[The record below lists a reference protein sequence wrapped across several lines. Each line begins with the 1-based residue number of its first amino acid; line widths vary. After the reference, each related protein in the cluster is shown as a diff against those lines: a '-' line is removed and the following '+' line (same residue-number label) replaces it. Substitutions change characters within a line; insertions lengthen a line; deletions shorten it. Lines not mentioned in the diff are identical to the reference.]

1 MAPQPTSTEAP
12 PDPSKV
18 QWDAG
23 SPDPSQVTWDKQGP
37 STAQRLVGVGAL
49 GEPAAQFVS
58 GVGATVAGAAAGLYQ
73 GTAAETEAQDKY
85 HLSAWQSFDVGWQKM
100 KDTFH
105 DIQQKYT
112 YQPRTPEG
120 QTVSKALG
128 IIPQAATEGLSWVGK
143 RGIVDPTA
151 WAEEQLGAAP
161 ETVARTE
168 RVGRDVADIAAPF
181 ALGGLGKAW
190 GQLAESAA
198 GAGGP
203 SWARSAGRDIVERRS
218 AQVGETPQ
226 PQAPPAASTFRG
238 RDLTTQQAA
247 RTAGY
252 TVPEG
257 PIASFAGRTPMEEV
271 LSRRHEPVNNQNARA
286 ALGLQGD
293 APVELA
299 ELEQQR
305 TAAHA
310 ASYDQLQGDIKLGPG
325 LGTANYSAFK
335 QQIANSSRNLDGVA
349 AFMERLEPGQATM
362 LMKDVENLQKEF
374 YKQRFSA
381 PEMVSRMKDLR
392 AQWDRVKHIANPD
405 NLSPAQ
411 IRGYMTALIGRN
423 IADTLQQTL
432 TMYAQR
438 AAPELVP
445 QLERAARHIDNT
457 FAIEDARLPNGNI
470 SPRRLMQIEDSGR
483 TLSGPLKTM
492 ADTARHMPG
501 LVQDLAPQ
509 AEGLLS
515 PTNWLGR
522 WNQMS
527 WPQKAW
533 AAGKYF
539 LAYEALAQRLISTTT
554 GAIGGVAY
562 GAYKGAKYSRPALRR
577 MLMGHWYNERMYPQT
592 PPPAPRAYTPRYP
605 PPAAVTAVSAYSEM
619 DQGNGDN
626 LTR

>member
-1 MAPQPTSTEAP
+1 MAPQPTSSDAP
-12 PDPSKV
+12 PDPNQVKWDSGAPDPNAV
-18 QWDAG
+18 QWDK
-23 SPDPSQVTWDKQGP
+23 PQV
-37 STAQRLVGVGAL
+37 STSARLMGVGAL
-49 GEPAAQFVS
+49 GEPAAQLAS

-73 GTAAETEAQDKY
+73 GMGAEDEAHDKY

-105 DIQQKYT
+105 QIQQQYT

-120 QTVSKALG
+120 QAVSTALG
-128 IIPQAATEGLSWVGK
+128 IIPQKATELTAWGLK
-143 RGIVDPTA
+143 RGVVDPSA
-151 WAEEQLGAAP
+151 WAEEQLGASP
-161 ETVARTE
+161 ETVQRTE
-168 RVGRDVADIAAPF
+168 RVGEDISNIAAPF
-181 ALGGLGKAW
+181 ALGGVARGWGK
-190 GQLAESAA
+190 LSESAA

-218 AQVGETPQ
+218 AQVGEVPR
-226 PQAPPAASTFRG
+226 PSAPPATPQG
-238 RDLTTQQAA
+238 AA
-247 RTAGY
+247 RSAGY

-257 PIASFAGRTPMEEV
+257 PIATFAGRTPMEEV

-286 ALGLQGD
+286 AIGLQGN
-293 APVELA
+293 APVQLP
-299 ELEQQR
+299 ELEAQR
-305 TAAHA
+305 TAAYA
-310 ASYDQLQGDIKLGPG
+310 GSYDQLQGDIKLGPG

-335 QQIANSSRNLDGVA
+335 QQIANSGRNVDGAA
-349 AFMERLEPGQATM
+349 AFIGRLEPGQATM
-362 LMKDVENLQKEF
+362 LMKDVENLQKQF

-381 PEMVSRMKDLR
+381 PEMVSQMKGLR
-392 AQWDRVKHIANPD
+392 AQWDRVKMLTDPEK
-405 NLSPAQ
+405 LTPAQ
-411 IRGYMTALIGRN
+411 IRGYVTALVGRN

-432 TMYAQR
+432 NMYAR
-438 AAPELVP
+438 RSAP
-445 QLERAARHIDNT
+445 QLMSQLEQAAQHLDNT
-457 FAIEDARLPNGNI
+457 YAIEDARLPNGNI
-470 SPRRLMQIEDSGR
+470 SARELMRIEDSGR
-483 TLSGPLKTM
+483 TLTGPLKTM

-501 LVQDLAPQ
+501 LVQDLQPQ

-539 LAYEALAQRLISTTT
+539 LGYEAIARRLVSTTT
-554 GAIGGVAY
+554 GALGVGAY
-562 GAYKGAKYSRPALRR
+562 AAYKGAKYSRPALRR

-619 DQGNGDN
+619 DQGNGSN